1 MLEAF
6 IIDKLNRENEARDSL
21 PPQGFQLP
29 VQIEK
34 DETAKGPRP
43 NEQDQGR
50 TLIEIDI

>member
-6 IIDKLNRENEARDSL
+6 IIDKLNRENDTRDSL
-21 PPQGFQLP
+21 PPQALQLP

-34 DETAKGPRP
+34 EENHRGPKP
-43 NEQDQGR
+43 GEQGQGR